1 MNKVIS
7 LLFFIFVGI
16 SAFAQYD
23 KITVEKNTTNIKI
36 MQVDYFPQSVVLHC
50 EYKNQGLDWMNINE
64 NVSLKGQAN
73 KEYHLLN
80 SYNLPIN
87 GMAENKNMIFD
98 KPDQVHRFSLEFEK
112 IPFGEKFDMIEDIN
126 SNTAFNIYGICVD
139 TISKV
144 NYLDIN
150 SFTKDYPVKERSM
163 YLKDG
168 NSIYNFKYKGL
179 ELQIILYLNSDYG
192 RYFQVQYDL
201 KNFMGKSVLFSPD
214 AISAYTYDDRRKKNV
229 NLHVLSYDE
238 YAKKIKR
245 RQTWNSIF
253 YGLSEGLAAAGAGY
267 SSSTTE
273 VSGNS
278 TTDASAYAYGS
289 NGWATAYGSSY
300 TTSYAKSH
308 TISYDGAAAYWAQQ
322 NAQQKAND
330 FDNEQYVIRNR
341 LTAGYG
347 KANTIRNQEEYAGY
361 FNIKYQKTNN
371 LMISFNINGEIF
383 NFPYFWKEPAKF

>member
-126 SNTAFNIYGICVD
+126 LKSASNLNGNLNC
-139 TISKV
+139 SK
-144 NYLDIN
+144 
-150 SFTKDYPVKERSM
+150 E
-163 YLKDG
+163 
-168 NSIYNFKYKGL
+168 L
-179 ELQIILYLNSDYG
+179 E
-192 RYFQVQYDL
+192 
-201 KNFMGKSVLFSPD
+201 
-214 AISAYTYDDRRKKNV
+214 
-229 NLHVLSYDE
+229 H
-238 YAKKIKR
+238 YA
-245 RQTWNSIF
+245 S
-253 YGLSEGLAAAGAGY
+253 
-267 SSSTTE
+267 
-273 VSGNS
+273 
-278 TTDASAYAYGS
+278 
-289 NGWATAYGSSY
+289 
-300 TTSYAKSH
+300 
-308 TISYDGAAAYWAQQ
+308 
-322 NAQQKAND
+322 
-330 FDNEQYVIRNR
+330 
-341 LTAGYG
+341 
-347 KANTIRNQEEYAGY
+347 
-361 FNIKYQKTNN
+361 
-371 LMISFNINGEIF
+371 
-383 NFPYFWKEPAKF
+383 

>member
-179 ELQIILYLNSDYG
+179 ELQIILYLN
-192 RYFQVQYDL
+192 RVC
-201 KNFMGKSVLFSPD
+201 
-214 AISAYTYDDRRKKNV
+214 
-229 NLHVLSYDE
+229 
-238 YAKKIKR
+238 
-245 RQTWNSIF
+245 
-253 YGLSEGLAAAGAGY
+253 
-267 SSSTTE
+267 
-273 VSGNS
+273 
-278 TTDASAYAYGS
+278 
-289 NGWATAYGSSY
+289 
-300 TTSYAKSH
+300 
-308 TISYDGAAAYWAQQ
+308 
-322 NAQQKAND
+322 
-330 FDNEQYVIRNR
+330 
-341 LTAGYG
+341 
-347 KANTIRNQEEYAGY
+347 
-361 FNIKYQKTNN
+361 
-371 LMISFNINGEIF
+371 
-383 NFPYFWKEPAKF
+383 

>member
-1 MNKVIS
+1 
-7 LLFFIFVGI
+7 
-16 SAFAQYD
+16 
-23 KITVEKNTTNIKI
+23 
-36 MQVDYFPQSVVLHC
+36 
-50 EYKNQGLDWMNINE
+50 
-64 NVSLKGQAN
+64 
-73 KEYHLLN
+73 
-80 SYNLPIN
+80 
-87 GMAENKNMIFD
+87 
-98 KPDQVHRFSLEFEK
+98 
-112 IPFGEKFDMIEDIN
+112 
-126 SNTAFNIYGICVD
+126 
-139 TISKV
+139 
-144 NYLDIN
+144 
-150 SFTKDYPVKERSM
+150 M

-245 RQTWNSIF
+245 KQTWNSIF

-308 TISYDGAAAYWAQQ
+308 TVSYDGAAAYWAQQ